1 MGIRIVV
8 EDSLHPIKDRLRAGG
23 YDVVN
28 LAGGIP
34 WDAKAVVVNG
44 MDDGL
49 LGRQDVV
56 TAIPV
61 INADGRSPEDVAVE
75 LGRRISHSPP
85 DPR

>member
-8 EDSLHPIKDRLRAGG
+8 EDSLTPVKTRLRAGG

-34 WDAKAVVVNG
+34 RDAQAVVVNG
-44 MDDGL
+44 MDDDL
-49 LGRQDVV
+49 LGRQNIV

-61 INADGRSPEDVAVE
+61 INAEGRSAEDVAVE
-75 LGRRISHSPP
+75 IGRRISLQEHARP
-85 DPR
+85 